1 MEFCIAMEPLV
12 TVIIPAYNHEK
23 YIEECLESVINQTYP
38 NLEII
43 VINDGSKDNTDSII
57 RRFVALKSRNITYL
71 SKENEGLCKT
81 LNIGLEMTHGKYVSF
96 IASDDAW
103 LPSRIEEGVLFL
115 ESNRNIGM
123 VFSDA
128 FFTNFNEKSALKYS
142 EYKPKIKKLFKN
154 SIQNSN
160 IYEAMLV
167 ENIVLALTVLIRKEC
182 IDNVGIFDES
192 LEFEDYDMWLRVT
205 SKYPIAYIDKPLA
218 FYRIHDSNI
227 SNSSKIM
234 LKGAL
239 QSIRKQY
246 RTGPVVMKKSK
257 LALLIV
263 KFVLTAI
270 KNRAVKHTKIKSKR
284 FY

>member
-23 YIEECLESVINQTYP
+23 YIEECLESVINQTFP

-43 VINDGSKDNTDSII
+43 VINDGSKDNTDETI
-57 RRFVALKSRNITYL
+57 RRLIARKSRSITYL

-81 LNIGLEMTHGKYVSF
+81 LNLGLEMAHGKYLSF
-96 IASDDAW
+96 IASDDVW
-103 LPSRIEEGVLFL
+103 LPSRIEEGVLLL

-128 FFTNFNEKSALKYS
+128 FFANFDEKSAVRYS

-154 SIQNSN
+154 SIQNSD

-192 LEFEDYDMWLRVT
+192 LEYEDYDMWLRV
-205 SKYPIAYIDKPLA
+205 SNKYPIAYIDKPLA
-218 FYRIHDSNI
+218 FYRIHDNNVSN
-227 SNSSKIM
+227 NSKIM
-234 LKGAL
+234 LRGAL

-246 RTGPVVMKKSK
+246 KSGPDAMKKSK
-257 LALLIV
+257 RGLLFV
-263 KFVLTAI
+263 KFVMTAI
-270 KNRAVKHTKIKSKR
+270 KNRTAKHIRIKSKL
-284 FY
+284 